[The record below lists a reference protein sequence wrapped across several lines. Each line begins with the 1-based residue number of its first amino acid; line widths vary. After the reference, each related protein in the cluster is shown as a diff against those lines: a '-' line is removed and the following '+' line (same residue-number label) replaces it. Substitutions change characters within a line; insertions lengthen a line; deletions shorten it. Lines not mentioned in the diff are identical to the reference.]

1 MLNGP
6 DQQAWSPSSRE
17 LERRNARRQI
27 SRKQFTVAGIS
38 SVLVLGALYTLIIT
52 SPGWQV
58 VKDTFFDLDYGR
70 EVLPTVLRGL
80 VVNIQLSFIG
90 GFFIAVIALS
100 LALIRTTKSPALTPF
115 RFLATAYV
123 DIFRGAPLLLIIL
136 LVGFGV
142 PALRVAGL
150 TSNVIVLGTVAVVLT
165 YSAYVAEVIRSGIMS
180 IHPSQRAAARSLG
193 LTSGQTMRFVV
204 LPQAIKRVIP
214 PLLNDFVSLLKDTG
228 LVSILGVTDAV
239 RAAQINA
246 SRTFNYTPYVVSAIL
261 FLFCSPASIQ
271 RPASMMAIITA
282 RAVLGYF
289 LTNSPVQPSTFSGWS
304 FQMSWVVAAVMP
316 MPSMMARWF
325 QGSPTQ

>member
-27 SRKQFTVAGIS
+27 SRKQFTIAGIS

-70 EVLPTVLRGL
+70 DVLPTVLRGL

-100 LALIRTTKSPALTPF
+100 LALIRTTKSAALTPF

-142 PALRVAGL
+142 PALRIAGL

-261 FLFCSPASIQ
+261 FLLITIPLTRYIDRVIRRSTAKQNSEG
-271 RPASMMAIITA
+271 AI
-282 RAVLGYF
+282 
-289 LTNSPVQPSTFSGWS
+289 
-304 FQMSWVVAAVMP
+304 
-316 MPSMMARWF
+316 
-325 QGSPTQ
+325 

>member
-27 SRKQFTVAGIS
+27 SRKQITIAGIS
-38 SVLVLGALYTLIIT
+38 SVLVLGALYTLVIT

-100 LALIRTTKSPALTPF
+100 LALIRTTKSAALTPF

-261 FLFCSPASIQ
+261 FLLITIPLTRYIDRVIRRSSAKQNSEG
-271 RPASMMAIITA
+271 AI
-282 RAVLGYF
+282 
-289 LTNSPVQPSTFSGWS
+289 
-304 FQMSWVVAAVMP
+304 
-316 MPSMMARWF
+316 
-325 QGSPTQ
+325 

>member
-17 LERRNARRQI
+17 LQRRNARRQI
-27 SRKQFTVAGIS
+27 SRKQFTIAGIS

-58 VKDTFFDLDYGR
+58 VKETFFDLDYGR

-90 GFFIAVIALS
+90 GFFIAVIALA

-261 FLFCSPASIQ
+261 FLLITIPLTRYIDRVIRRSSAKQNSEG
-271 RPASMMAIITA
+271 AI
-282 RAVLGYF
+282 
-289 LTNSPVQPSTFSGWS
+289 
-304 FQMSWVVAAVMP
+304 
-316 MPSMMARWF
+316 
-325 QGSPTQ
+325 

>member
-27 SRKQFTVAGIS
+27 SRKQITIAGIS
-38 SVLVLGALYTLIIT
+38 SVLVLGALYTIVIT

-100 LALIRTTKSPALTPF
+100 LALIRTTKSAALTPF

-261 FLFCSPASIQ
+261 FLLITIPLTRYIDRVIRRSSAKQNSEG
-271 RPASMMAIITA
+271 AI
-282 RAVLGYF
+282 
-289 LTNSPVQPSTFSGWS
+289 
-304 FQMSWVVAAVMP
+304 
-316 MPSMMARWF
+316 
-325 QGSPTQ
+325 

>member
-27 SRKQFTVAGIS
+27 SRKQFTIAGIS

-58 VKDTFFDLDYGR
+58 VKETFFDLDYGR

-90 GFFIAVIALS
+90 GFFIAVIALA

-142 PALRVAGL
+142 PALRLAGF

-261 FLFCSPASIQ
+261 FLLITIPLTRYIDRVIRRSSAKQNSEG
-271 RPASMMAIITA
+271 AI
-282 RAVLGYF
+282 
-289 LTNSPVQPSTFSGWS
+289 
-304 FQMSWVVAAVMP
+304 
-316 MPSMMARWF
+316 
-325 QGSPTQ
+325 

>member
-1 MLNGP
+1 MLNGQ

-27 SRKQFTVAGIS
+27 SRKQITIAGIS

-58 VKDTFFDLDYGR
+58 VKETFFDLDYGR

-100 LALIRTTKSPALTPF
+100 LALIRTTKSAALTPF

-261 FLFCSPASIQ
+261 FLLITIPLTRYIDRVIRRSSAKQNSEG
-271 RPASMMAIITA
+271 AI
-282 RAVLGYF
+282 
-289 LTNSPVQPSTFSGWS
+289 
-304 FQMSWVVAAVMP
+304 
-316 MPSMMARWF
+316 
-325 QGSPTQ
+325 

>member
-27 SRKQFTVAGIS
+27 SRKQFTIAGIS

-58 VKDTFFDLDYGR
+58 VKATFFDLYYGR

-142 PALRVAGL
+142 PALRLAGL

-261 FLFCSPASIQ
+261 FLLITIPLTRYIDRVIRRSSAKQNSEG
-271 RPASMMAIITA
+271 AI
-282 RAVLGYF
+282 
-289 LTNSPVQPSTFSGWS
+289 
-304 FQMSWVVAAVMP
+304 
-316 MPSMMARWF
+316 
-325 QGSPTQ
+325 

>member
-27 SRKQFTVAGIS
+27 SRKQFTIAGIS

-58 VKDTFFDLDYGR
+58 VKETFFDLDYGR
-70 EVLPTVLRGL
+70 EVLPAVLRGL

-90 GFFIAVIALS
+90 GFFIAVIALA

-142 PALRVAGL
+142 PALRLAGL

-261 FLFCSPASIQ
+261 FLLITIPLTRYIDRVIRRSSAKQNSEG
-271 RPASMMAIITA
+271 AI
-282 RAVLGYF
+282 
-289 LTNSPVQPSTFSGWS
+289 
-304 FQMSWVVAAVMP
+304 
-316 MPSMMARWF
+316 
-325 QGSPTQ
+325 